1 MLLGTL
7 DSDDMG
13 HPVFLRGGMN
23 RRQMIIMTPWHCYC
37 QDLPGSQSLLS
48 SSASNSSAVALSG
61 SSSSAR
67 PSN

>member
-13 HPVFLRGGMN
+13 HPVFLRHGLN
-23 RRQMIIMTPWHCYC
+23 RRQMIIMTLRHCYC
-37 QDLPGSQSLLS
+37 PNLPGNQSLLS
-48 SSASNSSAVALSG
+48 SSASNSTAVALSG